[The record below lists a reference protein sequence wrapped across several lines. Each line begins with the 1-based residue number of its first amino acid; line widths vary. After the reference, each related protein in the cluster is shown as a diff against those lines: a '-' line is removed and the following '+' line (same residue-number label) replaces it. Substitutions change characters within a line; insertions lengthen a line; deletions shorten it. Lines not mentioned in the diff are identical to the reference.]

1 MRVLVTGGAGY
12 IGSATVQA
20 LLAKGHDV
28 EILDNFSTGHRKAL
42 ADVPLHA
49 GTLQD
54 ESFVSSVFAT
64 PFDAVIHFAAFSL
77 VGESVTDPFKY
88 YQNNV
93 AGSLNLIKSV
103 ADGGAKRFVFSS
115 TAAVYGEP
123 DTMPIIEST
132 PTVPVN
138 PYGRT
143 KLAIE
148 YCLGDAASAVGFP
161 AVALRYFN
169 AAGAVPGLGEDHEPE
184 THLIPR
190 LLRSLIDENVS
201 FKIFGNDYDTPDGTC
216 IRDYIHIADLA
227 AAHIK
232 AIEAIDENGLTQ
244 INLGTG
250 HGQSVQK
257 IIECASRITGR
268 EISPAIASRRA
279 GDPPRLVAAND
290 KAKSVLGW
298 MPENSDLDSII
309 ADAWNWH
316 SNNPDGYNDRG

>member
-12 IGSATVQA
+12 IGSATVQSLIA
-20 LLAKGHDV
+20 NNHDV
-28 EILDNFSTGHRKAL
+28 EILDNFSTGHRGAL
-42 ADVPLHA
+42 ADVPLHQ
-49 GTLQD
+49 GTLLD
-54 ESFVSSVFAT
+54 SDFLNKVFMK

-77 VGESVTDPFKY
+77 VGESVTDPLKY
-88 YQNNV
+88 YHNNV
-93 AGSLNLIKSV
+93 AGSLNLIKSI
-103 ADGGAKRFVFSS
+103 ANGGAGRFVFSS

-123 DTMPIIEST
+123 EQMPIVEST

-148 YCLGDAASAVGFP
+148 YCLSDASTATEFP

-169 AAGAVPGLGEDHEPE
+169 AAGAVPGLGEDHNPE

-190 LLRSLIDENVS
+190 LLRSLIDDKVS

-216 IRDYIHIADLA
+216 IRDYIHIVDLA
-227 AAHIK
+227 DAHIR
-232 AIEAIDENGLTQ
+232 AIEAIDNNGLTQ

-250 HGQSVQK
+250 DGLSVQE
-257 IIECASRITGR
+257 IVDCASKVTGF
-268 EISPAIASRRA
+268 EIDPEIVARRA

-290 KAKSVLGW
+290 RAKSLLGW
-298 MPENSDLDSII
+298 SPENSSPERII
-309 ADAWNWH
+309 SDAWHWH
-316 SNNPDGYNDRG
+316 SNNPDGYNDRA

>member
-1 MRVLVTGGAGY
+1 
-12 IGSATVQA
+12 
-20 LLAKGHDV
+20 
-28 EILDNFSTGHRKAL
+28 
-42 ADVPLHA
+42 
-49 GTLQD
+49 
-54 ESFVSSVFAT
+54 
-64 PFDAVIHFAAFSL
+64 
-77 VGESVTDPFKY
+77 
-88 YQNNV
+88 
-93 AGSLNLIKSV
+93 
-103 ADGGAKRFVFSS
+103 
-115 TAAVYGEP
+115 
-123 DTMPIIEST
+123 MPIVEST

-148 YCLGDAASAVGFP
+148 YCLGDAASATGFP

-232 AIEAIDENGLTQ
+232 AIEAVDETGLTQ

-250 HGQSVQK
+250 EGQSVQE
-257 IIECASRITGR
+257 IVECASRITGR
-268 EISPAIASRRA
+268 EISPAITSRRA

-290 KAKSVLGW
+290 KAKSLLGW
-298 MPENSDLDSII
+298 IPEKSDLDSII
-309 ADAWNWH
+309 TDAWNWH